1 MNPLLAERS
10 DIQRR
15 KTIMTHH
22 SRESFVPQSSAQV
35 WSLGEEGEN
44 KLLFR
49 LERERERKDR
59 GREGQHMEVTA
70 WVHNC
75 RRIGFYFFARGGDGG
90 VGQHFFHAV
99 GRDACSRSRSRG
111 GLI

>member
-59 GREGQHMEVTA
+59 GREG
-70 WVHNC
+70 
-75 RRIGFYFFARGGDGG
+75 
-90 VGQHFFHAV
+90 
-99 GRDACSRSRSRG
+99 GRDNIWKSRLGCIIAAASDSTFSPAAATAV
-111 GLI
+111 